1 MSQDVET
8 YDQTFTVSD
17 PAQVKLANI
26 RGSVLVRSGP
36 AGQVHIYAV
45 KHLRSGNAERTMI
58 EIEQAA
64 DGSVS
69 AQTRFREGMLAFLS
83 LSIPCKVDYVAEVP
97 ANCAVKVACV
107 SSTLTIEGV
116 QGRFNLDSVSGAMEL
131 SDLSGELRINEVSG
145 EVTGVRLAG
154 TLKLNTVSGA
164 AHLSESN
171 LSQVALSTVSGDVT
185 LQTSLGSGPY
195 NFSSVSG
202 SVRLVVPEGTAC
214 TAQLNSVSGRLH
226 TSLPVNSSRS
236 QRGAHRVDILG
247 GGAAVALKSVSG
259 GLWIGPEGGQPSSG
273 EAIPATG
280 DWVEPPMPPMPPVPP
295 VPPIPPAPPVMGS
308 APVNPAPALS
318 TAEILERVERGEMTV
333 EQALQA
339 LQNQR

>member
-1 MSQDVET
+1 M
-8 YDQTFTVSD
+8 
-17 PAQVKLANI
+17 
-26 RGSVLVRSGP
+26 
-36 AGQVHIYAV
+36 
-45 KHLRSGNAERTMI
+45 
-58 EIEQAA
+58 
-64 DGSVS
+64 
-69 AQTRFREGMLAFLS
+69 
-83 LSIPCKVDYVAEVP
+83 
-97 ANCAVKVACV
+97 
-107 SSTLTIEGV
+107 
-116 QGRFNLDSVSGAMEL
+116 
-131 SDLSGELRINEVSG
+131 
-145 EVTGVRLAG
+145 
-154 TLKLNTVSGA
+154 
-164 AHLSESN
+164 
-171 LSQVALSTVSGDVT
+171 
-185 LQTSLGSGPY
+185 
-195 NFSSVSG
+195 
-202 SVRLVVPEGTAC
+202 RLVVPEGTAC

-280 DWVEPPMPPMPPVPP
+280 DWVEPPMPPMPPMPPASPMPPVPP
-295 VPPIPPAPPVMGS
+295 VPPMPPAPPVMGS